1 MFGKRKTARP
11 EDSQISIQKKNILEA
26 WIMVEHLAEGDISSS
41 DVKKKSLT
49 VAENEDY
56 ASLFQS
62 KLRKISPRKGAQ
74 RGIVVR
80 LGIFPFSEVIDI
92 LRNKFSI
99 GPTQEDVNY
108 SSQKFSVALYFDDKL
123 QLLPEMTFVTVS
135 YFIRQ
140 YKTIPDQETFRKF
153 EKELKEKVQ
162 NLFESAEGNP
172 EAFNSAI
179 RRIIHIFKGTDT
191 GSFEAVSSIETDT
204 ADLHSFF
211 IEDLLKAEKIQSG
224 SLDAYLGLTEVHH
237 QSLDVRPD
245 SSKYAPDLVKE
256 WLKPLLYPL
265 GRFPSSL
272 QFSLS
277 LMQQAAVNIAI
288 NGKNA
293 LLQSVNGP
301 PGTGKTTLLK
311 DIFAHLCIMQ
321 AWGMIQDSQMGKLK
335 TRMLEASDGT
345 KIQPLPQFVQ
355 NCSILVASTNNG
367 AVQNIVSELP
377 LKSSVD
383 EAFYPLLQEADYFPE
398 IASTVLNEPDKEELE
413 PKEFWGLFSMEG
425 GRASNMSRIRNALE
439 AIANTLQSESSDY
452 PAAKEAFLDLYIR
465 TTAAMA
471 EKQRIYKSPEQNRL
485 LMQKQT
491 LLSQI
496 QDLQLECAKAE
507 DTLKQ
512 ELSKQKK
519 AEQAWIQEE
528 KELEKTCDSS
538 KGTISVCEA
547 GLQNQNID
555 PNLLET
561 FKNTLQFHRETMIQI
576 EKRKAQLG
584 LERKNLKNSVLL
596 HENRTASLRKELDL
610 LQEKLKQL
618 DSNPPAAGLNFSQPY
633 PDLQLS
639 NPWSDEPFRLL
650 QTRLFAASLRL
661 RRQFLQE
668 NQEQLR
674 AALKIWND
682 QEKYAETPGMITA
695 AWHWISLCIPVIST
709 TFASLGRMLKH
720 LPPASLGYVFVD
732 EAGQALPQAAVGAV
746 FRSRKT
752 IMVGDPS
759 QIPPVLTLD
768 SKMMETLSRHFQVKE
783 KHLSF
788 KASAQTLCDAA
799 SPLGFDAGD
808 VLRTKSEPQGKRVW
822 IGIPLW
828 VHRRCRY
835 PMFSIS
841 NAISYGG
848 NMVQGVPKDGR
859 AWWYDIKGRAND
871 KYVTE
876 QGEFLE
882 WKLRR
887 MIAENPAI
895 GKDGEEEDTV
905 FVISPFRNVATQLA
919 RRLSPFFTRYK
930 NGKPTNVGTVHT
942 FQGKEAPIVF
952 LVLGADASSAG
963 AASWAVQEPNILNVA
978 ATRAKKE
985 FYIIGDL
992 SLYRGTGSDSVEY
1005 TVSLLKKF
1013 SDEHPKMRK
1022 ECQLEK
1028 KTFYK
1033 EHPLLC
1039 TASPSVPVK
1048 NSGKKTAGPSHPEV
1062 SGDSISPKQMN
1073 LQETLAAVTCVG
1085 RGKTNKFAYLTEESG
1100 EQLRIPEGVYSDLV
1114 PEDNLQKG
1122 MSVRVFWKPDAARN
1136 GKTYRR
1142 ILKLEILSGQKSDS
1156 SS

>member
-1 MFGKRKTARP
+1 MFGKRRTARP
-11 EDSQISIQKKNILEA
+11 ENSQSSIQKKNILDA
-26 WIMVEHLAEGDISSS
+26 WIMVEHLAEGDVSSS
-41 DVKKKSLT
+41 SAKKKSLR
-49 VAENEDY
+49 VAEKEDY

-62 KLRKISPRKGAQ
+62 ELQKIRSRKGAQ

-92 LRNKFSI
+92 LRKKFSI

-108 SSQKFSVALYFDDKL
+108 SSHKFSIALYFDDKL
-123 QLLPEMTFVTVS
+123 TLLPEMTFVTAS
-135 YFIRQ
+135 CFIRENR
-140 YKTIPDQETFRKF
+140 TMPDLEEFRKF

-172 EAFNSAI
+172 EAFNSAL
-179 RRIIHIFKGTDT
+179 RRIIHKFKGTDT
-191 GSFEAVSSIETDT
+191 GRFEAVASIETDT
-204 ADLHSFF
+204 PDLHSFF
-211 IEDLLKAEKIQSG
+211 IEDLLKAEQIQSD
-224 SLDAYLGLTEVHH
+224 SLDAYLGLTEVRH

-321 AWGMIQDSQMGKLK
+321 AWSLLQDSQMGKLK

-345 KIQPLPQFVQ
+345 KIQLLPQSVQ

-398 IASTVLNEPDKEELE
+398 IASAVLNEPDKEEQE

-425 GRASNMSRIRNALE
+425 GRASNMSRFRNALE

-452 PAAKEAFLDLYIR
+452 PAAKEAFLDLYVR
-465 TTAAMA
+465 TTAALA

-496 QDLQLECAKAE
+496 QDQQLECAKAE

-519 AEQAWIQEE
+519 AEQAWIQQET
-528 KELEKTCDSS
+528 ELEKTCDSS

-561 FKNTLQFHRETMIQI
+561 FKKTLQIHRETLIQT
-576 EKRKAQLG
+576 EKRKVQIG
-584 LERKNLKNSVLL
+584 LERKNLKNSVLQ
-596 HENRTASLRKELDL
+596 HESRSSRLRKELVL
-610 LQEKLKQL
+610 LQQKLKQL
-618 DSNPPAAGLNFSQPY
+618 DSDQPAAGLDFSLPY
-633 PDLQLS
+633 PELQLS

-668 NQEQLR
+668 NQEQIR

-695 AWHWISLCIPVIST
+695 AWHWISLCIPAIST
-709 TFASLGRMLKH
+709 TFASLGRMAKH

-746 FRSRKT
+746 FRSRKI

-768 SKMMETLSRHFQVKE
+768 SKMLETLSKHFGVKE

-799 SPLGFDAGD
+799 SPLGFDASIALTTKGD
-808 VLRTKSEPQGKRVW
+808 SEGKRAW

-841 NAISYGG
+841 NAIIYGG

-859 AWWYDIKGRAND
+859 AWWYDITGKAND

-882 WKLRR
+882 WKLRK
-887 MIAENPAI
+887 MIAENPGI

-905 FVISPFRNVATQLA
+905 FVISPFRNVASKLA
-919 RRLSPFFTRYK
+919 LRLSPFFTRYK
-930 NGKPTNVGTVHT
+930 NGKPSNVGTVHT

-952 LVLGADASSAG
+952 LVLGADSASAG

-985 FYIIGDL
+985 FYIIGEL
-992 SLYRGTGSDSVEY
+992 SLYRKTGSDPVKH
-1005 TVSLLKKF
+1005 TLSLLKKF
-1013 SDEHPKMRK
+1013 SDEHPQMRK

-1028 KTFYK
+1028 KTFYE

-1039 TASPSVPVK
+1039 TASPSPFAKSTGQDMAASSLSV
-1048 NSGKKTAGPSHPEV
+1048 TAGNSDPV
-1062 SGDSISPKQMN
+1062 RQLN
-1073 LQETLAAVTCVG
+1073 LQETLATVTRVRLG
-1085 RGKTNKFAYLTEESG
+1085 RTNKYAYLQGKNG
-1100 EQLRIPEGVYSDLV
+1100 EQITIHEGLYPDLV
-1114 PEDNLQKG
+1114 PEDNLQEG
-1122 MSVRVFWKPDAARN
+1122 MAVRLFWKTDVKN
-1136 GKTYRR
+1136 GKICRR
-1142 ILKLEILSGQKSDS
+1142 FMKLEILA
-1156 SS
+1156 